1 MSDTD
6 KTRSSGQ
13 CISKDPKFY
22 DLLEL
27 ANEAPKKKECF
38 KYLLESSI
46 RIKFQTAAAEYKEIK
61 EVLHF

>member
-27 ANEAPKKKECF
+27 ANEAPKKKNV
-38 KYLLESSI
+38 SSI
-46 RIKFQTAAAEYKEIK
+46 SLSQAFGLSFKLQQQSTRK
-61 EVLHF
+61 